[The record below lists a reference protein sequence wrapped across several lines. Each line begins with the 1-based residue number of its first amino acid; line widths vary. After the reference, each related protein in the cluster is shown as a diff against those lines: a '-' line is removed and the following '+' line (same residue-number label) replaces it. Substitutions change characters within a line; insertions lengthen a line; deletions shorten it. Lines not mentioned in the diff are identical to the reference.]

1 MSPPRGDKGPESWT
15 GQHRPACLSPSAAL
29 LCRVPALQQGVTRW
43 CPRGCAVPS
52 PSCLLRSPC
61 ARSLPESQEPG
72 RWGPRYNQGLPRAE
86 QGAVAWPWSTGTSPP
101 SPHIIPWSNAYCLP
115 HTACCPLVPSR
126 LQPLPVPGHTG
137 TKPAPRAGSRAHAFT
152 LRKAVCVCSSKGP
165 GGLRLAPSPA
175 GSVPPRRHSRVTWPR
190 PRRPPCLQAA
200 RREQR
205 PALLCPALPRAAS
218 RTRMLVLPLPAALRG
233 CLRAPSTAAP
243 SPPASLP
250 GKAAASPLPAPTPR
264 CPCSVPG
271 PAGSLSGAGARGTG
285 QHVRHWAAREWCY
298 RTRVAVGVLP
308 VVWAAHGAL

>member
-43 CPRGCAVPS
+43 CPCGRAVPS

-61 ARSLPESQEPG
+61 ARSLPEGQEPG
-72 RWGPRYNQGLPRAE
+72 HWGPRYKQGLPGAE
-86 QGAVAWPWSTGTSPP
+86 QGAAAWPQSTGTSPP
-101 SPHIIPWSNAYCLP
+101 SPHIIPWSDACRLP
-115 HTACCPLVPSR
+115 YTACCPLVPSC

-152 LRKAVCVCSSKGP
+152 PRKAACVCSSKGP
-165 GGLRLAPSPA
+165 GGLRLAPSPGGLRASTAAQPGDLAASTPPALPA
-175 GSVPPRRHSRVTWPR
+175 GSTAR
-190 PRRPPCLQAA
+190 AA
-200 RREQR
+200 
-205 PALLCPALPRAAS
+205 PCPALPRAAS
-218 RTRMLVLPLPAALRG
+218 RPRTLVLPLPAALRG
-233 CLRAPSTAAP
+233 CLRVPSTAAP

-271 PAGSLSGAGARGTG
+271 PAGSLSGVGARGSTCGTGLRRNGATG
-285 QHVRHWAAREWCY
+285 QGSQWV
-298 RTRVAVGVLP
+298 
-308 VVWAAHGAL
+308 